1 LIASNTARKIQ
12 KPRERWGGGG
22 LCSSGVPRPSGAGVT
37 RHRSLL
43 CSKDFVGTGPSTTAG
58 SLAPFFASGGMS
70 SVQVVSGANVVQ
82 DAAGTL
88 KLAESRERLLLSE
101 CP

>member
-1 LIASNTARKIQ
+1 
-12 KPRERWGGGG
+12 
-22 LCSSGVPRPSGAGVT
+22 
-37 RHRSLL
+37 
-43 CSKDFVGTGPSTTAG
+43 
-58 SLAPFFASGGMS
+58 MS